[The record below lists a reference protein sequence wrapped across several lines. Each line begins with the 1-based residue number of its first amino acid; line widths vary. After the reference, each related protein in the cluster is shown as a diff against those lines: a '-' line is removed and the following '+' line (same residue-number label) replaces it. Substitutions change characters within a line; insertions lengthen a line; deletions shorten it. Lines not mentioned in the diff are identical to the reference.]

1 MKLRL
6 KDHALRCITIHVL
19 GNRPTVSRLKETRNK
34 LSNVKHFILE
44 SIVFCFLA
52 ALVYAIAA
60 MVFSL

>member
-6 KDHALRCITIHVL
+6 KDSALRCITIHLL
-19 GNRPTVSRLKETRNK
+19 GNRPTVSRLRETKQHIR
-34 LSNVKHFILE
+34 NVKHFIIE
-44 SIVFCFLA
+44 SIIFGILA

>member
-6 KDHALRCITIHVL
+6 KDSALRCITIHLL
-19 GNRPTVSRLKETRNK
+19 GNRPTVSKLKETRNK
-34 LSNVKHFILE
+34 LSNVKQFILE
-44 SIVFCFLA
+44 SLIFGILA